1 MSAAAIASLNDE
13 LASLREEAA
22 ETTTAA
28 LSAVSKLLAEADMKL
43 GSQHEAALRRA
54 RAHDATNA
62 QLLAALPE
70 PRGSSSV
77 A

>member
-1 MSAAAIASLNDE
+1 MTTRDQEAGAHPH
-13 LASLREEAA
+13 EEAA

-54 RAHDATNA
+54 MPT
-62 QLLAALPE
+62 E
-70 PRGSSSV
+70 ISWW
-77 A
+77 